1 MAINISVTV
10 PDDFGP
16 DLERF
21 RKEHPEINLS
31 GLVFELLKEYIA
43 DQEK

>member
-16 DLERF
+16 VLDKF

-31 GLVFELLKEYIA
+31 GLVFRLLKEHIEA
-43 DQEK
+43 ERK